1 MRSKKIITL
10 SILSIL
16 TICFFAGCTSS
27 LGRSS
32 AKINRDDY
40 IDIMEK
46 NKYGTDTQ
54 VVCSS
59 YTTEDSDNDS
69 YVSSIYTQYSLEE
82 IAKEIFESTKEEN
95 SKSGSIEDKSTNDYS
110 MYIYKE
116 TSSYTINVLDGNVVI
131 QINSDIKDS
140 KKADELIKELGY

>member
-1 MRSKKIITL
+1 MKSKKLIIF

-40 IDIMEK
+40 TKIMEK

-69 YVSSIYTQYSLEE
+69 HVLSTYTQYSSEE
-82 IAKEIFESTKEEN
+82 MAKEIFESIKEEN
-95 SKSGSIEDKSTNDYS
+95 SKSGNVEDKSTDDYS
-110 MYIYKE
+110 MYTHKE
-116 TSSYTINVLDGNVVI
+116 ISSYTIYILDGNVII
-131 QINSDIKDS
+131 QIDSDTKDY
-140 KKADELIKELGY
+140 KKADELIEELGY